1 MNQNTFLTSIL
12 TARTQGSGIT
22 DYWLGREDQPIL
34 RKFSAFM
41 NEPRFTAGQL
51 PISYRVLNHWANLG
65 ILPDGVSNDGSW
77 RKFTFVERVWIG
89 VVVHLRDFGLP
100 LDKIVEAK
108 KHILKYDKKCKG
120 YALFEYYISRAISSS
135 DDPYVLMIASGI
147 ADVGTQQEI
156 EIYKQLEGSRDMI
169 LISLKAVLKSLGE
182 MVKNTDALFGLS
194 EDEAKIIE
202 AIRIGGDDEL
212 NIKLGN
218 GVISETQQVKTQ
230 HGKSEVGNILKE
242 LKKDKT
248 YADITIKLQDGVPE
262 MVKVVKKL
270 RSKNKSSE

>member
-34 RKFSAFM
+34 RKFSTFM

-51 PISYRVLNHWANLG
+51 PISYRVLNHWANLD
-65 ILPDGVSNDGSW
+65 ILPDGVSNNGSW

-100 LDKIVEAK
+100 LNKIAEAK

-120 YALFEYYISRAISSS
+120 YALFEYYISLAIASS
-135 DDPYVLMIASGI
+135 DDPYVLMITNGI

-156 EIYKQLEGSRDMI
+156 EIYKQSEGSKDMI
-169 LISLKAVLKSLGE
+169 LISLKAVLESLGE
-182 MVKNTDALFGLS
+182 KVKNPKSLLGLS
-194 EDEAKIIE
+194 EDETKIIE

-212 NIKLGN
+212 NIKLGD
-218 GVISETQQVKTQ
+218 GAISETQRIKTQ
-230 HGKSEVGNILKE
+230 HGKSQINDILKE
-242 LKKDKT
+242 LKENKT
-248 YADITIKLQDGVPE
+248 YADITIKMQNGIPE
-262 MVKVVKKL
+262 MVKVVKKQ
-270 RSKNKSSE
+270 RSRHKSSE